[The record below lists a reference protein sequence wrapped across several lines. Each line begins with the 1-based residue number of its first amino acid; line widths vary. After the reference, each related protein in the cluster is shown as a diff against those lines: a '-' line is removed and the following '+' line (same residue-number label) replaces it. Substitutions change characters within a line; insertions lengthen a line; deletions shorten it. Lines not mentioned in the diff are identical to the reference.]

1 MNVVIR
7 PNPGPQEE
15 FLSTSADIAI
25 YGGAA
30 GAGKSYALLLEPL
43 RWKDLQGFES
53 VTFRRQSVQI
63 TAGGGL
69 WDTSQT
75 LYPKFGGIP
84 KQSPR
89 YHWVFKSGAKIA
101 FDHLQFEKS
110 VSSWDGSQLAL
121 INFDELQHFSETQF
135 FYMFGRNR
143 TMCGVKPYIR
153 APCNPDPDSFL
164 LNLLDWYLDKEGYP
178 IPERSG
184 KIRYLL
190 RWKGEVH
197 WFNTMRELRK
207 VFPDETKHRPRSFT
221 FISAKLSDNPELT
234 KVNPDYQANLDAMF
248 EYERKRLAEGNWLAR
263 PSAGELFKT
272 FYWKFLD
279 DVPSKMVKVVR
290 YWDKAGTTPNES
302 NPDPDWTSGTKIGID
317 RDRRIIILDQ
327 VRFRMEP
334 GDVERKIQ
342 EYAERDGV
350 GVEIWLE
357 QDPGSAG
364 KAEALYY
371 LKALLGYNVRF
382 NPKRSNKLSFWGPF
396 ASQVKQ
402 GNVYLVR
409 SSWND
414 AYINEMAGVTDGTQP
429 GHDDQADSSS
439 GGFMVLA
446 NFLRDEAV
454 GSALQNMGSI

>member
-1 MNVVIR
+1 MVIR

-43 RWKDLQGFES
+43 RWKDLKGFES

-63 TAGGGL
+63 TSGGGL
-69 WDTSQT
+69 WDTSQG
-75 LYPKFGGIP
+75 LYPSFGGIS
-84 KQSPR
+84 KMSPR
-89 YHWVFKSGAKIA
+89 YHWVFPSGAKMA

-110 VSSWDGSQLAL
+110 VASWDGSQLAL
-121 INFDELQHFSETQF
+121 VNFDELQHFSETQF
-135 FYMFGRNR
+135 FYLLGRNR
-143 TMCGVKPYIR
+143 TMCGIRPYMR
-153 APCNPDPDSFL
+153 ATCNPDPDSFL
-164 LNLLDWYLDKEGYP
+164 LKLLDWYIDEEGYP
-178 IPERSG
+178 ISERSG
-184 KIRYLL
+184 KIRHFVRSDGLIY
-190 RWKGEVH
+190 
-197 WFNTMRELRK
+197 WFNSEEEAKLTFPKLRPK
-207 VFPDETKHRPRSFT
+207 SFT
-221 FISAKLSDNPELT
+221 FISAKLTDNPVLMET
-234 KVNPDYQANLDAMF
+234 NPDYQANLEAMF

-263 PSAGELFKT
+263 PTAGELFKT
-272 FYWKFLD
+272 HYWKFLD
-279 DVPSKMVKVVR
+279 EAPSRFTKVVR
-290 YWDKAGTTPNES
+290 YWDKAGTTPSEL

-317 RDRRIIILDQ
+317 RDRRIVILDQ
-327 VRFRMEP
+327 VRFRLEP
-334 GDVERKIQ
+334 GDVEAKIRQ
-342 EYAERDGV
+342 YAEIDGV
-350 GVEIWLE
+350 DVEIWLE

-371 LKALLGYNVRF
+371 LKALLGYVVRF

-409 SSWND
+409 AHWND
-414 AYINEMAGVTDGTQP
+414 VYIGEMAGVTDGSQP

-446 NFLRDEAV
+446 DFLSQQKV
-454 GSALQNMGSI
+454 GDAFQNIGGL